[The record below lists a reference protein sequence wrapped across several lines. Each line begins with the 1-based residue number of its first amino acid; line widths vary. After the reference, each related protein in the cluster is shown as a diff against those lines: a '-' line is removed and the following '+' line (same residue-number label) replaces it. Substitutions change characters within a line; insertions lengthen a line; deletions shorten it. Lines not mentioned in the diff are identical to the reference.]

1 MNPVYV
7 IGCCGSGFSEEAREI
22 LRGAELVFGGKRLL
36 AAAAPLLPE
45 KAECVELGAGL
56 VDALERGLAA
66 RGRRRTAV
74 LASGDP
80 LCCGIGGTLRRI
92 APGAELRFLP
102 SPTAFQ
108 LFFARLGEP
117 WERARF
123 FSLHGDAASLP
134 FRALLRSPLAVVYGD
149 AKRSARAIAAE
160 LVERFPAAAGRRAA
174 AGCNLGLDGEYIA
187 AGTLESVAADAAAEC
202 SLSMLALLPDR
213 TAPVPELPLGLP
225 DGTYRHSKNMITH
238 PEVRAIVLAKLR
250 PVPGVL
256 WDLGAGSGA
265 VGLEAA
271 GLCPEL
277 EVHAVERNPE
287 RLAELEANFR
297 HEGLRNL
304 HAHAGSAPDRIP
316 ELPEPD
322 RVFVG
327 GGGRELP
334 EILAAAF
341 ARLRP
346 GGVLVATAVLAESAA
361 ALVNALA
368 PYRCELLTVNISR
381 GEPLGGQ
388 TLLRAENPIT
398 IAVYRKPEKETR
410 LS

>member
-256 WDLGAGSGA
+256 WDLGAGSGS

-304 HAHAGSAPDRIP
+304 HAHAGDRKS
-316 ELPEPD
+316 
-322 RVFVG
+322 VV
-327 GGGRELP
+327 
-334 EILAAAF
+334 
-341 ARLRP
+341 
-346 GGVLVATAVLAESAA
+346 
-361 ALVNALA
+361 
-368 PYRCELLTVNISR
+368 
-381 GEPLGGQ
+381 
-388 TLLRAENPIT
+388 
-398 IAVYRKPEKETR
+398 
-410 LS
+410 